1 MFSRKGVL
9 PVDMINVPN
18 CSDELQLSYSEDIS
32 FFQSEHAEHR
42 RLQLEAVKKNI
53 LKAQAKQ
60 KEQYDRKHHKPEV
73 FQVGSIVLKKDFLKK
88 KRVHGEL
95 DPKWVG
101 PYKIIRSIGRGLY
114 GLELVEDP
122 TKVVSR
128 VNGVH
133 LKPYHIPENQ
143 ALDSSSPKTISNN
156 ETPLDLTAPLSSQ
169 SLASA
174 VSKELNTTSV
184 HVSGVTSSTPVRE
197 GGFFVDFSLDVSA
210 ITNSPP
216 PAIANSPTSA
226 TENSTIT
233 SAANSTANYI
243 PTPAIGNSPPPAI
256 ANSPTSATENST
268 ILPHDTAT
276 SPPPAIA
283 NSPTSATEKSTI
295 LPHDILQP
303 HPLLLL
309 PTHSLLL
316 THLPLPFIVCAD
328 RDVLQNVVHA
338 RETEFHV
345 G

>member
-1 MFSRKGVL
+1 MASW
-9 PVDMINVPN
+9 
-18 CSDELQLSYSEDIS
+18 
-32 FFQSEHAEHR
+32 
-42 RLQLEAVKKNI
+42 I
-53 LKAQAKQ
+53 LN
-60 KEQYDRKHHKPEV
+60 
-73 FQVGSIVLKKDFLKK
+73 G
-88 KRVHGEL
+88 
-95 DPKWVG
+95 VG

-268 ILPHDTAT
+268 IFPHDTAT

-295 LPHDILQP
+295 LPHDTATSPPPAIANSLTSANSPTPAIYCLCRQRCATKRCPCKGNRIPCGLNCHPGRSCANNVRINTGNTSIYRSYLQQ
-303 HPLLLL
+303 
-309 PTHSLLL
+309 
-316 THLPLPFIVCAD
+316 C
-328 RDVLQNVVHA
+328 R
-338 RETEFHV
+338 
-345 G
+345 